1 MVFLS
6 SDPLT
11 NPFSAVVAYL
21 TVAQAI
27 LESRRDTVSGA
38 GDAAWTPPLNI
49 RTVESIATDMGA
61 RVCELFCIAMYVAF
75 G

>member
-21 TVAQAI
+21 TVLHEI
-27 LESRRDTVSGA
+27 VDLLRDTLADS
-38 GDAAWTPPLNI
+38 DEAA
-49 RTVESIATDMGA
+49 S
-61 RVCELFCIAMYVAF
+61 AME
-75 G
+75 